1 MKGKC
6 FGSVI
11 IRLRRVCWVVF
22 QKGCGIQDRKSRGD
36 SCLAAGAGNSCCL
49 KRPTVWTTA
58 TLWPP
63 RLSGHRSF
71 VGHHDSLRH
80 RSFVGHHDSLRHR
93 CFAGHRD
100 SLRHRC
106 FAGHRDSLARATVGH
121 GARRDSPVLVRVG
134 AGSSGWAA
142 GCQVHDLPDALGTTR
157 PTVCQFRPGPM
168 PRVDGSASW
177 RGGQARGVH
186 CRTPGKGRRIAM
198 VDLLSSPRSTA

>member
-71 VGHHDSLRH
+71 VGHH
-80 RSFVGHHDSLRHR
+80 
-93 CFAGHRD
+93 D